1 LQQLTANPPYSSV
14 EPVTD
19 VLHGVPIT
27 DPYRWLE
34 DQESPR
40 TRDWITAQT
49 QYARAYLDA
58 LPGRERIRERIREL
72 LDVETYDS
80 TQKVADRYVFRKR
93 IRGQEQACIFLREGP
108 DGTDQLLIDPAERKR
123 GTYTAVKPLRLSQD
137 GRLLLYE
144 VKEGGERTG
153 TFELFDV
160 EKRGKLPDALPRG
173 YLRGFSFAP
182 DARSFY
188 YTHEAVDAKR
198 PHYRA
203 AYHHILGNV
212 FEDDPEIFC
221 AGEDEKARLH
231 IVPGEKCLG
240 FLVFRFCDRIYT
252 NFYLWCCDQVSPA
265 AILVEGANYKFGP
278 LLLKDRILAITDR
291 NAPNSRIVEVRP
303 RAGSPPQFVD
313 IIPESDYP
321 IRGWAV
327 TANRIYVAYTR
338 GVQSEIQTFGLQGE
352 KVGQVPVEDGDTV
365 RIIGG
370 SAESDELLIERES
383 FTKPIQICR
392 YTMETSEPELWA
404 QRAIPFDSQNYASGQ
419 AWFAAKDGTR
429 IPIFLVGRQDVLTH
443 GPCPTIMTSYGG
455 YGIPMTPQ
463 FSVFVSF
470 LMEQGCLFAL
480 PNIRGGSEFGVE
492 WHNAAKRRN
501 RQVAID
507 DFLAAA
513 AWLIETRRTTPQQL
527 AIFGGS
533 NSGLL
538 VGAALTQ
545 RPDLFRA
552 VVCMVPLLDMLRYHL
567 FDNAH
572 VWVEEFGT
580 ANDVDDFPALARY
593 SPYHRVQDSVAYP
606 ATMFVSG
613 DADRNCNPLHAR
625 KMTAR
630 LQAANAS
637 DHPIVLDYS
646 SFRGHS
652 PVLPLSDRVEALTD
666 RMAFLCTQLG
676 IDVNSGGSSCSYSG

>member
-1 LQQLTANPPYSSV
+1 MLQLIANPPYSSV
-14 EPVTD
+14 EPVTE
-19 VLHGVPIT
+19 VLHGVPVT

-40 TRDWITAQT
+40 TREWLAAQT

-58 LPGRERIRERIREL
+58 IPGRERIRERIREL

-80 TQKVADRYVFRKR
+80 IQRIGNRYVFRKR
-93 IRGQEQACIFLREGP
+93 VRGQEQPCIFLREGP
-108 DGTDQLLIDPAERKR
+108 DGEDQLLIDPAERKT
-123 GTYTAVKPLRLSQD
+123 GKHTALRPLQLSQD

-144 VKEGGERTG
+144 VKVGGERTG

-160 EKRGKLPDALPRG
+160 ESREKLPDALPRG

-188 YTHEAVDAKR
+188 FVHEALGAKR
-198 PHYRA
+198 LHYRA
-203 AYHHILGNV
+203 AYLHVLGTS
-212 FEDDPEIFC
+212 FDDDREIFC
-221 AGEDEKARLH
+221 AGENEKLRLH

-240 FLVFRFCDRIYT
+240 FLILRFCDKTYT
-252 NFYLWCCDQVSPA
+252 DFYLRPSDNKSPA
-265 AILVEGANYKFGP
+265 DLLIENAEYKFGP
-278 LLLKDRILAITDR
+278 LLLKDRIIAITDR
-291 NAPNSRIVEVRP
+291 YSPNSRIVELHP
-303 RAGSPPQFVD
+303 RAGSPPEFVD
-313 IIPESDYP
+313 VVPESDCP
-321 IRGWAV
+321 IRDWAV
-327 TANRIYVAYTR
+327 TANRIYVSYTR
-338 GVQSEIQTFGLQGE
+338 GVRSEIQVFDLHGTKLGE
-352 KVGQVPVEDGDTV
+352 LPVGENDTV
-365 RIIGG
+365 RIVGG
-370 SAESDELLIERES
+370 SAESDELLIEQES
-383 FTKPIQICR
+383 FMKPIQFYR
-392 YTMETSEPELWA
+392 YSPQTGEPRLWA
-404 QRAIPFDSQNYASGQ
+404 QRAIPFDSQEYAHVQ
-419 AWFAAKDGTR
+419 VRFPAKDGTR
-429 IPIFLVGRQDVLTH
+429 IPMFLVGRHDVLTKGVH
-443 GPCPTIMTSYGG
+443 PTIMTSYGG

-470 LMEQGCLFAL
+470 LMERGCLFAL

-507 DFLAAA
+507 DFVAAA
-513 AWLIETRRTTPQQL
+513 EWLIGMGRTRPQKL

-572 VWVEEFGT
+572 VWVDEFGT
-580 ANDVDDFPALARY
+580 ADDPDDFPALARY
-593 SPYHRVQDSVAYP
+593 SPYHQVRDGVAYP
-606 ATMFVSG
+606 ATMIVSG
-613 DADRNCNPLHAR
+613 DADRNCNPFHAR

-630 LQAANAS
+630 LQAANVS
-637 DHPIVLDYS
+637 EHPIILDYS
-646 SFRGHS
+646 RFRGHS
-652 PVLPLSDRVEALTD
+652 PVLPLTERIEALTD
-666 RMAFLCTQLG
+666 RMAFVCDQL
-676 IDVNSGGSSCSYSG
+676 DLPA